1 MNGCL
6 VDISPSPRKTRGGE
20 KTREGTKKEVK
31 NKGKERKSCTYLT
44 GRFSLKDLSQ
54 AIARMRAEGGQKERQ
69 THKNRIIINK

>member
-1 MNGCL
+1 
-6 VDISPSPRKTRGGE
+6 
-20 KTREGTKKEVK
+20 VK